1 MKKVLISGGS
11 RGIGRAIVKK
21 FASVPDEYTVCF
33 IYSKSENEALSLK
46 DECGAIPVKADL
58 SSTDGAQLA
67 AKKATEILG
76 GVDILINCAGI
87 SSIKPI
93 HDISNEELMQTMSV
107 NFTSAFILSRELSR
121 HMINN
126 KYGRIINIGSMWGAR
141 GASCEVHYSSSK
153 AALRGLTTSLAK
165 ELGPSGITVNAI
177 APGVIETEMNKAL
190 SDSDK
195 AALVDETPLMRIGAP
210 RDVSEAAFFL
220 ASDAASF
227 ITGEILNVSG
237 GFVVY

>member
-21 FASVPDEYTVCF
+21 FASMPDEYSVCF
-33 IYSKSENEALSLK
+33 IYSKSESEALSLK

-58 SSTDGAQLA
+58 SSADGAQLA
-67 AKKATEILG
+67 ADKALEALG

-165 ELGPSGITVNAI
+165 ELGPSGITVNCI
-177 APGVIETEMNKAL
+177 EPGFIKTEMNSHCTGDVLEEIIEATPL
-190 SDSDK
+190 SRLGMPEDIADAVFFIASDS
-195 AALVDETPLMRIGAP
+195 
-210 RDVSEAAFFL
+210 
-220 ASDAASF
+220 ASF
-227 ITGEILNVSG
+227 ITAQCIGVDGGIIL
-237 GFVVY
+237 

>member
-11 RGIGRAIVKK
+11 RGIGRAIVEK
-21 FASVPDEYTVCF
+21 FASMPDEYSVCF
-33 IYSKSENEALSLK
+33 IYSKSESDALAIQSA
-46 DECGAIPVKADL
+46 CGASPIKADL

-67 AKKATEILG
+67 AKKVVEILG

-165 ELGPSGITVNAI
+165 ELGPSGITVNCI
-177 APGVIETEMNKAL
+177 EPGFIKTEMNSHCTGDVLEEIIEATPL
-190 SDSDK
+190 SRLGMPEDIADAVFFIASDS
-195 AALVDETPLMRIGAP
+195 
-210 RDVSEAAFFL
+210 
-220 ASDAASF
+220 ASF
-227 ITGEILNVSG
+227 ITAQCIGVDGGIIL
-237 GFVVY
+237 